1 MRLSIARKGLVLS
14 MAAAFLA
21 LLGVTRTAIDPA
33 TALRKLDPALARA
46 SRAPGRSCSVLLK
59 LRENAPMPIVP
70 GVSFRSR
77 FGDILTASLRSEGLL
92 DLAMHP
98 DVERIE
104 GASTLSRCAD
114 VSTSSSIAVRGDAS
128 GGADTYDYA
137 GTAGETVTVTALS
150 EGTDTTLTV
159 DAIPDGANSGPGSD
173 DQVTTTF
180 ATSGPKVILVGGGG
194 PYTLLIRSSLEI
206 SPASLTLGDIT
217 PTNTPFHVGTRA
229 ALARTL
235 NGVDGTGVVIG
246 FVDSGIDFANFDFRF
261 NAAPNNTRLLSI
273 WDQTLAKE
281 TDEFTPSTFA
291 YGVEYTELQIN
302 NHLNGSLP
310 GYVRSI
316 DTGGHGTTVAGVAA
330 GDGSNGAFMGT
341 APGARLVMVKSTLS
355 NTTVL
360 DGIDYIRQAAQAAG
374 MPCVINLSLG
384 THDGPHDGTS
394 LFDKAIDLVG
404 GPGVALVVAG
414 GNNGDAANI
423 IHDRRTYAPFT
434 SGAFT
439 YDPLDT
445 AASNP
450 DLTDHLVISEFQV
463 APAASQFVE
472 IYNPTATPVVIEA
485 FQLQFKQT
493 SGGSYAAIAIFPA
506 GTSVPPFGYYL
517 VGFSGIIPSPDLVS
531 AMMGAAAFGGG
542 NIRLVTADTT
552 TVIDKVG
559 YNTFADDAETAP
571 IVLGFGSG
579 NSLERNPGLAL
590 LTGNGTDTDDNS
602 QDFLNRPTPE
612 PQNTSFREV
621 PGKPHVLDLW
631 ADDTDQYAVTV
642 TDGTAAGTVSAA
654 DNTTSVVKP
663 ILPNREYIIENRVD
677 TPTNGATHIRITLAH
692 EGAPAG
698 SLAGVIF
705 TITLTRVGGAGG
717 GTVDAYAANE
727 LGRFTATSIPLN
739 ADGTVPGTISE
750 PGTAFGVITVGAFV
764 SKSRWDN
771 AVPGTTAKAEGVGTI
786 PVVLNP
792 RMGYVALFSSRGPT
806 RDGRTKPDITAPGT
820 WIGASRATG
829 FIPPG
834 GNTEIDTDTDF
845 VYQQGTSFAT
855 PQVAGVI
862 ALLFSKNSAQD
873 HGTVKFQLGQT
884 ALRDMQTNIA
894 GSGGDAWGAGKVSA
908 TALLAQIGPSIARKA
923 HNAHCP
929 VSASRDAGRGTFAL
943 FVLAALAAAAFS
955 LIPSR
960 SRS

>member
-1 MRLSIARKGLVLS
+1 MRLSIVRKGFVLS
-14 MAAAFLA
+14 MAAAFA
-21 LLGVTRTAIDPA
+21 AFLGVGRTVVDPA
-33 TALRKLDPALARA
+33 AAQRKLDPTLIRA
-46 SRAPGRSCSVLLK
+46 SQQPGRACSVLLK
-59 LRENAPMPIVP
+59 LRENAPTPAVA

-77 FGDILTASLRSEGLL
+77 FGDILTADLRTESLRP
-92 DLAMHP
+92 LAMHP
-98 DVERIE
+98 DVERVE
-104 GASTLSRCAD
+104 RASTLTPCAD

-128 GGADTYDYA
+128 GGADSYDYA

-159 DAIPDGANSGPGSD
+159 DAIPDGANSGPGTD

-180 ATSGPKVILVGGGG
+180 ATSGVKVIVVGGGG
-194 PYTLLIRSSLEI
+194 PYTLLIRSSLDI
-206 SPASLTLGDIT
+206 SPGLLTLGDIT
-217 PTNTPFHVGTRA
+217 ATNTPFHVGTRA
-229 ALARTL
+229 SLARTL

-246 FVDSGIDFANFDFRF
+246 FVDSGIDFANLDFRF
-261 NAAPNNTRLLSI
+261 NAAPNNTRLISI
-273 WDQTLAKE
+273 WDQTLARE
-281 TDEFTPSTFA
+281 TDEFTPPGFA

-310 GYVRSI
+310 GYVRSV

-330 GDGSNGAFMGT
+330 GDGSNGAYIGA
-341 APGARLVMVKSTLS
+341 APGARLIMVKSPLS
-355 NTTVL
+355 TSTVL
-360 DGIDYIRQAAQAAG
+360 DGINYIRQTAQG
-374 MPCVINLSLG
+374 LGLPCVINLSLG

-423 IHDRRTYAPFT
+423 IHDRRTYPIFT

-445 AASNP
+445 ATSNP
-450 DLTDHLVISEFQV
+450 NLATHIVISEIQV
-463 APAASQFVE
+463 APLASQFVE
-472 IYNPTATPVVIEA
+472 LYNPTDTPIVIA
-485 FQLQFKQT
+485 AWQLQFKIE
-493 SGGSYAAIAIFPA
+493 SGGGYSAFGIMPAGAAI
-506 GTSVPPFGYYL
+506 PPFGYYL
-517 VGFSGIIPSPDLVS
+517 VGVSGLIPAPDLVT
-531 AMMGAAAFGGG
+531 AGMGAAAFSGG
-542 NIRLVTADTT
+542 NIRLVKEDTT

-559 YNTFADDAETAP
+559 YGTFADDAEGSA
-571 IVLGFGSG
+571 IGAGFGSG
-579 NSLERNPGLAL
+579 NSLERLPGGAL
-590 LTGNGTDTDDNS
+590 LTGNGTDTDVNS
-602 QDFLNRPTPE
+602 ADFVSRPVPQ
-612 PQNTSFREV
+612 PQNSTFREV

-654 DNTTSVVKP
+654 DNTTQVVKP
-663 ILPNREYIIENRVD
+663 TLPNREMIVENRID
-677 TPTNGATHIRITLAH
+677 TPSNGATHIRITLAH
-692 EGAPAG
+692 EGP
-698 SLAGVIF
+698 LAGVSY
-705 TITLTRVGGAGG
+705 TVTLTRVGGTGSG
-717 GTVDAYAANE
+717 VVDAYAANE
-727 LGRFTATSIPLN
+727 LGRFTATSIALN
-739 ADGTVPGTISE
+739 ADGTVPGTIAE
-750 PGTAFGVITVGAFV
+750 PGTSFSAITVGAYV
-764 SKSRWDN
+764 SKYRWDN
-771 AVPGTTAKAEGVGTI
+771 AVPGTTAKAEGIGTI

-806 RDGRTKPDITAPGT
+806 RDGRTKPDIAAPGT
-820 WIGASRATG
+820 WIGAARAAG

-834 GNTEIDTDTDF
+834 GNTEIDADTDY
-845 VYQQGTSFAT
+845 VYQQGTSFSA

-884 ALRDMQTNIA
+884 AVRDLQTNIA
-894 GSGGDAWGAGKVSA
+894 GAGGDAWGAGKLNAV
-908 TALLAQIGPSIARKA
+908 ALLAQIGPSIARKA

-943 FVLAALAAAAFS
+943 LVLAALAAASFT